1 MAGVGDEVTDVT
13 DKARDDDDAE
23 YAHQRA
29 RAQRE
34 DAARADGGGAATAGQ
49 RHDQKAGA
57 EERAMTKGG
66 IAYTPPICAQVLGTG
81 RRARE
86 ACACGRADFQAH
98 QLHTGIEP

>member
-1 MAGVGDEVTDVT
+1 
-13 DKARDDDDAE
+13 
-23 YAHQRA
+23 
-29 RAQRE
+29 
-34 DAARADGGGAATAGQ
+34 
-49 RHDQKAGA
+49 
-57 EERAMTKGG
+57 MTKGG